1 MPGATSIH
9 ARGERDAASHKSAG
23 ADDPA
28 SHACA
33 PPANPLSERF
43 RRIAARVACAVGS
56 PWSFAGAVL
65 IVLVWAAVGPYLGY
79 SENWQ
84 LVINTGTTIATFLM
98 LFVLQNS
105 QNRDTKAINIK
116 LDELLRAI
124 EGARTGLAMAGDLSD
139 EELEKLEQDFRR
151 LAAKSS
157 TAADIIEVRSVRAG
171 TTEGATAPS
180 NPR

>member
-1 MPGATSIH
+1 MCTRGAAVADGRTPL
-9 ARGERDAASHKSAG
+9 GGDG
-23 ADDPA
+23 APSDV
-28 SHACA
+28 CA
-33 PPANPLSERF
+33 PPVSPLSERF

-56 PWSFAGAVL
+56 PWSFAGAVVL
-65 IVLVWAAVGPYLGY
+65 VLVWAGVGPYLGY

-124 EGARTGLAMAGDLSD
+124 EGARTGLAVAGDLSD
-139 EELEKLEQDFRR
+139 AELERLEQDFRR
-151 LAAKSS
+151 LAIKSN
-157 TAADIIEVRSVRAG
+157 AAAGVMEVRSGRAG
-171 TTEGATAPS
+171 ADD
-180 NPR
+180 